1 MEHLREKTA
10 IVLGASSAYG
20 AAAARILSKEGAA
33 IALGGRS
40 RDELEALEK
49 EIQDSGGRALS
60 LGVHLAKRHHF
71 DHLVEAAVEAYG
83 GLDYLLFMARASA
96 PPIGSLDLDAF
107 DGSVDV
113 NVKGFLYTLTAA
125 LPAMVEKGG
134 GSVVYLASEEP
145 EGADPLYRAGRAA
158 ARELL
163 EGIQR
168 EFASEGIRA
177 CEVRLCQPMPE
188 PEQCG
193 RAVRQVLLDAHPGPS
208 EVAVREVR

>member
-1 MEHLREKTA
+1 MQPLREKTA

-20 AAAARILSKEGAA
+20 AVVTRMLANEGAA
-33 IALGGRS
+33 VVLGGRS
-40 RDELEALEK
+40 RDKLEALEK
-49 EIQDSGGRALS
+49 EIQGSGGRALS
-60 LGVHLAKRHHF
+60 LGVHLAKRHHLE
-71 DHLVEAAVEAYG
+71 HAVEAAVEAYG
-83 GLDYLLFMARASA
+83 GPDILVFAARSSA
-96 PPIGSLDLDAF
+96 PPLQSPDVDAF
-107 DGSVDV
+107 ERSVDV
-113 NVKGFLYTLTAA
+113 NVKGFLYALTAA
-125 LPAMVEKGG
+125 LPAMVERGG